1 MAGTVE
7 GPVQMMDNS
16 AKIWRV
22 ATDIRER
29 LDAPLRVPDLAASA
43 GLSERHF
50 HRLFLA
56 LIKESPAD
64 HVVRLRLERA
74 AAWLA
79 YTDFPV
85 IDAALAG
92 GYDSRE
98 AFSRMFHARFGCS
111 PGAFRER
118 MRRKR
123 ERISAKPPAGVGT
136 PYEITLPPMRVAAWP
151 HLGPSLNAAATWLKL
166 GRWGMKHGFLT
177 PHTLPITV
185 LYDDDGITA
194 PVHERVDAALV
205 LNPACEVMS
214 SEAAPPVVLTL
225 AGGRHV
231 ILPFVGSMYELGPAW
246 DYFSLRWFPAS
257 GHALRDSRMLMLH
270 DPIEVPVRVCDYF
283 PLVAGRPLHVR
294 LCIPIDRVPAH
305 GLPPIH
311 AACGTHRNAAPCARH
326 APA

>member
-1 MAGTVE
+1 MRQAMAGE
-7 GPVQMMDNS
+7 RNSKPVRTMGNS
-16 AKIWRV
+16 AKIWQV
-22 ATDIRER
+22 ATSIRER
-29 LDAPLRVPDLAASA
+29 LNEPLRVAELAASA

-50 HRLFLA
+50 HRLFFA
-56 LIKESPAD
+56 IIKETPAD

-98 AFSRMFHARFGCS
+98 AFSRMFHARFGCT

-118 MRRKR
+118 MRKR
-123 ERISAKPPAGVGT
+123 RESISANPPAGAGT
-136 PYEITLPPMRVAAWP
+136 PYESTLPPMRVAAWP
-151 HLGPSLNAAATWLKL
+151 HLGPSLNAVSAWLKL
-166 GRWGMKHGFLT
+166 GRWGTQHGFLT

-185 LYDDDGITA
+185 LYDDNGITL
-194 PVHERVDAALV
+194 PSHERVDAALV
-205 LNPACEVMS
+205 LSPECQTLP
-214 SEAAPPVVLTL
+214 SETAPPVVLTL

-231 ILPFVGSMYELGPAW
+231 ILPFEGSLHELGPAW

-270 DPIEVPVRVCDYF
+270 DPAEVPVRVCDYI
-283 PLVAGRPLHVR
+283 PLVTRRRLHVR
-294 LCIPIDRVPAH
+294 LCMPIDRVPAQ

-311 AACGTHRNAAPCARH
+311 TACMMR
-326 APA
+326 